1 MVQTELGRIALRFA
15 VILLCLLA
23 FGSSALTPAQE
34 GDDIPRQKQKV
45 NELLKQ
51 QKYVE
56 ALPILQEL
64 AIAEPEN
71 AETQFFLGFAL
82 IAKANT
88 TKDLEA
94 RKALRV
100 RSRKA
105 FLRSRELGNKEPI
118 LDGLIQSILPDGSDG
133 KAYSQVAEANSL
145 MAEAEGLFSQGKL
158 DDALKYYQKALQ
170 LDPKI
175 YEAALFSGDVYT
187 QRGDFQQAEFWY
199 QKAIA
204 IDPKRETAY
213 RYSATPLMKQ
223 GKHKE
228 ARERYVDAYINE
240 PYNRFTAS
248 GMNQWAQATDTAL
261 AHPDIKVPTD
271 VTFDEKGDVN
281 INLDASALLSGKD
294 DGAFA
299 WISYGATRSSWRKE
313 KFAKA
318 FPGEKVYRHTLIE
331 EADALRSVLALAAS
345 DKKTKHLS
353 PSLAKLKK
361 LNDEGLLESY
371 ILLARADE
379 GIALDYVAYLSQN
392 REKLRR
398 YVVEYILT
406 GGGK

>member
-1 MVQTELGRIALRFA
+1 MVQTDLVRIAARCALI
-15 VILLCLLA
+15 VLCLAA
-23 FGSSALTPAQE
+23 FGSPALTHAQE
-34 GDDIPRQKQKV
+34 GEDVPRQKRKV
-45 NELLKQ
+45 NELLQQ

-71 AETQFFLGFAL
+71 ADTQFFLGFAL
-82 IAKANT
+82 IAKAAT
-88 TKDLEA
+88 MKDLEA

-105 FLRSRELGNKEPI
+105 FLRSKELGNTEPI
-118 LDGLIQSILPDGSDG
+118 VDGLIQSISPDGSDG
-133 KAYSQVAEANSL
+133 KALSAVAEANSL
-145 MAEAEGLFSQGKL
+145 MAEAEGFFSRGKL

-199 QKAIA
+199 QRAIA

-223 GKHKE
+223 GKHQE
-228 ARERYVDAYINE
+228 ARERYVDAYLNE

-248 GMNQWAQATDTAL
+248 GLTQWAEATGTTL
-261 AHPDIKVPTD
+261 AHPEINVPTD
-271 VTFDEKGDVN
+271 VTFDEKGDVK

-299 WISYGATRSSWRKE
+299 WISYGATRSRWRKE
-313 KFAKA
+313 KFSKA
-318 FPGEKVYRHTLIE
+318 FPQEKVYRHSLAE

-345 DKKTKHLS
+345 DKKTKRLS
-353 PSLAKLKK
+353 PSLERLKK
-361 LNDEGLLESY
+361 LNDAGVLEAY
-371 ILLARADE
+371 ILLARPDE

-392 REKLRR
+392 RDKLRR